1 MKKKK
6 KAKKSIT
13 AVGAVVAAGLT
24 PGIVTGSPLPQS
36 PSTNVELTAADAVSI
51 NGEVFDFEDLLALNP
66 NHQINRDQLVVL
78 YGSPQPKQKDKGKK
92 KDKKKDKKKRE
103 QEIADSIMQESI
115 RQAEELQRE
124 RDRIEALRQDSIR
137 QAMENQTTVYGP
149 PPPRYRNVGPE
160 ELRSIAVDDKDEAIS
175 LVLDAIMDY
184 CSQMSNPDGPVAIL
198 SQNVDIIRKLK
209 MDPSHLKELSEE
221 IENRFAVQ
229 LTEDMMKQL
238 GTLERIAKFIVE
250 VAKPIEE

>member
-51 NGEVFDFEDLLALNP
+51 NGEVFDFEDLRALNP

-103 QEIADSIMQESI
+103 QEKWKNKKPSPPG
-115 RQAEELQRE
+115 
-124 RDRIEALRQDSIR
+124 LRGKTRWEKSPCTWI
-137 QAMENQTTVYGP
+137 T
-149 PPPRYRNVGPE
+149 
-160 ELRSIAVDDKDEAIS
+160 
-175 LVLDAIMDY
+175 
-184 CSQMSNPDGPVAIL
+184 
-198 SQNVDIIRKLK
+198 LK
-209 MDPSHLKELSEE
+209 VP
-221 IENRFAVQ
+221 
-229 LTEDMMKQL
+229 
-238 GTLERIAKFIVE
+238 
-250 VAKPIEE
+250 